1 MKSLLLKDVDNIDD
15 NKLNIIKISTLKKEL
30 LEKED
35 FYKDKIK
42 FNLDEYLLLS
52 EYAIIFIEKEA
63 NVSIEIPAIN
73 RLCLILISLIDD
85 KKEYY
90 MLPILG
96 NIFSISREYKNIRHY
111 LIGYDYRDILSG
123 DYSEEIKN
131 YYGISIISFD
141 KKIYYFV
148 IHI

>member
-52 EYAIIFIEKEA
+52 EYAIILVI
-63 NVSIEIPAIN
+63 I
-73 RLCLILISLIDD
+73 RLTQVNNL
-85 KKEYY
+85 Y
-90 MLPILG
+90 
-96 NIFSISREYKNIRHY
+96 N
-111 LIGYDYRDILSG
+111 
-123 DYSEEIKN
+123 
-131 YYGISIISFD
+131 ISIQR
-141 KKIYYFV
+141 V
-148 IHI
+148 